1 MVELKTLKSLEE
13 VTESELN
20 NYYEYLLAVSTD
32 TLAVINSKLELEKI
46 IIQGNDNNAF
56 LCACTDINHFLD
68 CLTMLEDM
76 INKRNNTLNNIKK

>member
-1 MVELKTLKSLEE
+1 MVQLKILKSLEE

-20 NYYEYLLAVSTD
+20 TYYEYMLAVSTD
-32 TLAVINSKLELEKI
+32 TLAVITSKLELEKI
-46 IIQGNDNNAF
+46 IIQGNDNDAF

>member
-1 MVELKTLKSLEE
+1 MVQLKILKSLEE

-46 IIQGNDNNAF
+46 IIQGNDNDAF